1 MDTEALYAPYA
12 DERYGEFSSR
22 LTRIHDLPYAGVRIP
37 VLRKLAK
44 EIDDISFPVRFHEDV
59 LLRGFWIASRPIP
72 FIGKEDL
79 LRSHF
84 QYLMTWD
91 EADTLA
97 ASIKLRKGDD
107 EEAYAFFTS
116 LLSDTRT
123 MVRRFGIVSLM
134 THRKCFQDRKDEML
148 GMITEADSSE
158 YYISMAV
165 AWALSFFFID
175 DPGTEAWLDKVS
187 PATAQRARQK
197 IRDSR
202 RT

>member
-12 DERYGEFSSR
+12 DERYKEFSSK

-44 EIDDISFPVRFHEDV
+44 EIEDISFPVRSHEDV

-79 LRSHF
+79 LKSHF
-84 QYLMTWD
+84 KYLMTWD
-91 EADTLA
+91 EADTLV
-97 ASIKLRKGDD
+97 ASIKLRKG
-107 EEAYAFFTS
+107 
-116 LLSDTRT
+116 T
-123 MVRRFGIVSLM
+123 MVRRLGIVSLM
-134 THRKCFQDRKDEML
+134 THRKRFQDRKEEML
-148 GMITEADSSE
+148 RLITEADSSE

-175 DPGTEAWLDKVS
+175 DPSTEAWLDKVS

-202 RT
+202 RI

>member
-12 DERYGEFSSR
+12 DERYKEFSSK

-44 EIDDISFPVRFHEDV
+44 EIEDISFPVRFHEDV
-59 LLRGFWIASRPIP
+59 ILRGFWIASRPLP
-72 FIGKEDL
+72 FTAKEDL

-97 ASIKLRKGDD
+97 ASLKLKKSEA
-107 EEAYAFFTS
+107 EEAYAFFVS
-116 LLSDTRT
+116 VLSDARQ
-123 MVRRFGIVSLM
+123 MVRRLGIVSLM
-134 THRKCFQDRKDEML
+134 THRKRFQDRKEEML
-148 GMITEADSSE
+148 RLSTEADSSE

-175 DPGTEAWLDKVS
+175 DPSTEAWLDKVS

-202 RT
+202 RI

>member
-12 DERYGEFSSR
+12 DERYKEFSSK
-22 LTRIHDLPYAGVRIP
+22 LTRIHDLPYVGVRIP

-44 EIDDISFPVRFHEDV
+44 EIEDISFPVRFHEDV
-59 LLRGFWIASRPIP
+59 LLRGFWIASRPLP
-72 FIGKEDL
+72 FTAKEDL

-97 ASIKLRKGDD
+97 ASLKLRKSEA
-107 EEAYAFFTS
+107 EEAYAFFVS
-116 LLSDTRT
+116 VLSDVRQ
-123 MVRRFGIVSLM
+123 MVRRLGIVSLM
-134 THRKCFQDRKDEML
+134 THRKRFQDRKEEML
-148 GMITEADSSE
+148 RLITEADSSE

-175 DPGTEAWLDKVS
+175 DPSTEAWLDKVS
-187 PATAQRARQK
+187 TATAQRARQK

-202 RT
+202 RI

>member
-12 DERYGEFSSR
+12 DERYKEFSSK

-37 VLRKLAK
+37 VLKKLAK
-44 EIDDISFPVRFHEDV
+44 EIEDISFPVRFHEDV
-59 LLRGFWIASRPIP
+59 LLRGFWIASRPLP
-72 FIGKEDL
+72 FTAKEDL

-97 ASIKLRKGDD
+97 ASLKLRKSEA
-107 EEAYAFFTS
+107 EEAYAFFVS
-116 LLSDTRT
+116 VLSDARQ
-123 MVRRFGIVSLM
+123 MVRRLGIVSLM
-134 THRKCFQDRKDEML
+134 THRKRFQDRKEEML
-148 GMITEADSSE
+148 RLITEADSSE

-175 DPGTEAWLDKVS
+175 DPSTEAWLDKVS

-202 RT
+202 RI

>member
-12 DERYGEFSSR
+12 DERYKEFSSK

-44 EIDDISFPVRFHEDV
+44 EIEDISFPVRFHEDV
-59 LLRGFWIASRPIP
+59 ILRGFWIASRPLP
-72 FIGKEDL
+72 FTAKEDL

-97 ASIKLRKGDD
+97 ASLKLKKSEA
-107 EEAYAFFTS
+107 EEAYAFFVS
-116 LLSDTRT
+116 VLSDARQ
-123 MVRRFGIVSLM
+123 MVRRLGIVSLM
-134 THRKCFQDRKDEML
+134 THRKRFQDRKEEML
-148 GMITEADSSE
+148 RLITEADSSE

-175 DPGTEAWLDKVS
+175 DPSTEAWLDKVS

-202 RT
+202 RI

>member
-12 DERYGEFSSR
+12 DERYKEFSSK

-44 EIDDISFPVRFHEDV
+44 EIEEISFPVRFHEDV
-59 LLRGFWIASRPIP
+59 LLRGFWIASRPLP
-72 FIGKEDL
+72 FTAKEDL

-97 ASIKLRKGDD
+97 ASLKLRKSEE
-107 EEAYAFFTS
+107 EEAYAFFVS
-116 LLSDTRT
+116 VLSDARQ
-123 MVRRFGIVSLM
+123 MVRRLGIVSLM
-134 THRKCFQDRKDEML
+134 THRKRFQDRKEEML
-148 GMITEADSSE
+148 RLITEADSSE

-175 DPGTEAWLDKVS
+175 DPSTEAWLDKVS

-202 RT
+202 RI

>member
-12 DERYGEFSSR
+12 DERYKEFSSK

-44 EIDDISFPVRFHEDV
+44 EIEDISFPVRFHEDV
-59 LLRGFWIASRPIP
+59 ILRGFWIASRPLP
-72 FIGKEDL
+72 FTAKEDL

-97 ASIKLRKGDD
+97 ASLKLKKSEA
-107 EEAYAFFTS
+107 EEAYAFFVS
-116 LLSDTRT
+116 VLSDARQ
-123 MVRRFGIVSLM
+123 MVRRLGIVSLM
-134 THRKCFQDRKDEML
+134 THRKRFQDRKEEML
-148 GMITEADSSE
+148 RLITEADSSE

-175 DPGTEAWLDKVS
+175 DPSTEAWLDKVS

>member
-12 DERYGEFSSR
+12 DERYKEFSSK

-44 EIDDISFPVRFHEDV
+44 EIEDISFPVRFHEDV
-59 LLRGFWIASRPIP
+59 LLRGFWIASRPLP
-72 FIGKEDL
+72 FTAKEDL

-97 ASIKLRKGDD
+97 ASLKFRKSEA
-107 EEAYAFFTS
+107 EEAYAFFVS
-116 LLSDTRT
+116 VLSDARQ
-123 MVRRFGIVSLM
+123 MVRRLGIVSLM
-134 THRKCFQDRKDEML
+134 TNRKRFQNRKEEML
-148 GMITEADSSE
+148 RLITEADSSE

-175 DPGTEAWLDKVS
+175 DPSTEAWLDKVS

-202 RT
+202 RI